1 MNRNRIA
8 LKALFG
14 LLFLVPLLLAGTAR
28 PVFAH
33 HSARIEI
40 HKAVCPSDAANP
52 YAQCHDNRLAGVSF
66 RVAGVWR
73 ATDANGVVAWTPG
86 AGTKTITEDAT
97 VFAQYGKAY
106 VYCQDITR
114 RVVLFNATTTTGSIQ
129 ITTVAGTSVVCDW
142 YNLD

>member
-1 MNRNRIA
+1 MTRKRIA
-8 LKALFG
+8 PKMFLG
-14 LLFLVPLLLAGTAR
+14 LLFIVPVLFAFSAR
-28 PVFAH
+28 PVSAH

-52 YAQCHDNRLAGVSF
+52 FAQCHNNRLAGVSF

-86 AGTKTITEDAT
+86 AGIKTITEDAG
-97 VFAQYGKAY
+97 VFSLFGKAY

-114 RVVLFNATTTTGSIQ
+114 RVVLYNATTTTGSIQ

-142 YNLD
+142 YDLD